1 MESAREVLGLIGSAL
16 AICVG
21 STGLFILLRK
31 PIAAT
36 GALLLSLILGIALLA
51 MSILSAF

>member
-1 MESAREVLGLIGSAL
+1 MEREVLGLIGSAL

-36 GALLLSLILGIALLA
+36 GTLIFSLVLGVALLA
-51 MSILSAF
+51 ISILSMF